1 MPGIALSVNVTLGG
15 FMLHVYCCSI
25 MFQFL
30 SLLRCRN
37 VFLHKQFKKFFL
49 HLSATKNPAMC
60 AGLSMCQLVLDATLA
75 TYAKCPTKHHPH
87 WEVVISWCDMYIFLK
102 HTVKCFIIFR
112 HTNM

>member
-30 SLLRCRN
+30 SLPRCRN

-75 TYAKCPTKHHPH
+75 TYAKCPAKHHPH
-87 WEVVISWCDMYIFLK
+87 WEVVIS
-102 HTVKCFIIFR
+102 
-112 HTNM
+112 